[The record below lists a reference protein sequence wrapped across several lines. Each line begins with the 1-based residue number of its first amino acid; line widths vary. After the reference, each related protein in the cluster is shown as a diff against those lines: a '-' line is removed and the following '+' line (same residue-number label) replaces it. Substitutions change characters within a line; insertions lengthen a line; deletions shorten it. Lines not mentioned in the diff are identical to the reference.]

1 MFHKNNIGLA
11 RLRQAFCVPAASM
24 TGSRAVPSLLLG
36 LFAALAWGVHDFL
49 VRRVSQNAPAAPLLF
64 ISLLAGCLALAP
76 VAAVSGDWV
85 RLTGHAALIAMASGA
100 VYAFAC
106 YGIYRAFAV
115 GPVRVVAPISGAY
128 PVLSV
133 GWAAV
138 QGHDIGVA
146 HWLAVLT
153 VVGGI
158 ALVARSGDAGT
169 GRISAATIGW
179 AVMASTGYALT
190 FALGQAAAAEGAALV
205 TSLIARVVA
214 MTVMGVVMV
223 AAMGAG
229 RGGLSGVRPVL
240 RLLGVMG
247 VLDVTALTCVLMAGG
262 FAHPE
267 YAAVAAAPFGVI
279 TIVLAW
285 TFLAE
290 AMRPLQWAGVAA
302 VFAAIAF
309 LAIA

>member
-1 MFHKNNIGLA
+1 MFHKNNIGRT
-11 RLRQAFCVPAASM
+11 RLRQAICVEAASWSW
-24 TGSRAVPSLLLG
+24 SRAVPSLLLG
-36 LFAALAWGVHDFL
+36 LFAALAWGLHDFL
-49 VRRVSQNAPAAPLLF
+49 VRRVSQNAAAAPLLF

-85 RLTGHAALIAMASGA
+85 RLTGPAALAAMASGA

-138 QGHDIGVA
+138 QGEDIGVA
-146 HWLAVLT
+146 HWLAVLA

-169 GRISAATIGW
+169 GRISLATIGW
-179 AVMASTGYALT
+179 AAMASTGYALT
-190 FALGQAAAAEGAALV
+190 FALGQAAAAEGAALA
-205 TSLIARVVA
+205 TSLIARGVA
-214 MTVMGVVMV
+214 L
-223 AAMGAG
+223 ALMGAMVLAA
-229 RGGLSGVRPVL
+229 RGGLSSVRPVL

>member
-1 MFHKNNIGLA
+1 
-11 RLRQAFCVPAASM
+11 M
-24 TGSRAVPSLLLG
+24 TSLLLG

-49 VRRVSQNAPAAPLLF
+49 VRRVSQNAAAAPLLF
-64 ISLLAGCLALAP
+64 VSLLAGCLALAP
-76 VAAVSGDWV
+76 VTAASGDWV
-85 RLTGHAALIAMASGA
+85 RLTAHAASLAVASGV

-138 QGHDIGVA
+138 SGEDIGVGQ
-146 HWLAVLT
+146 WLAVLT

-158 ALVARSGDAGT
+158 ALVARSGDAGG
-169 GRISAATIGW
+169 GRIRAATIGW
-179 AVMASTGYALT
+179 AVMASSGYALT
-190 FALGQAAAAEGAALV
+190 FALGQAAAAGGAELATSLVARVMALV
-205 TSLIARVVA
+205 
-214 MTVMGVVMV
+214 VMGVLVL
-223 AAMGAG
+223 AAQGQF
-229 RGGLSGVRPVL
+229 SGVRPVL

-247 VLDVTALTCVLMAGG
+247 VLDVAALTCVLAAGG
-262 FAHPE
+262 HAHPE
-267 YAAVAAAPFGVI
+267 YAAVAAASFGVI

-285 TFLAE
+285 YFLAE

-309 LAIA
+309 LAVA